1 MMGILDS
8 AARSAGDEKTPLLKA
23 LEAMEVRGRCA
34 SCHWWQ
40 KYPGAAYSGDARK
53 ASGECRRH
61 SPLCSENEALLFP
74 ITHSSC
80 WCGDYIAA
88 GRSAADDQAQESSDG

>member
-1 MMGILDS
+1 MGILDTTYDD
-8 AARSAGDEKTPLLKA
+8 APLLEA
-23 LEAMEVRGRCA
+23 LEVRGRCA

-40 KYPGAAYSGDARK
+40 KYPAAAYSGDARK

-80 WCGDYIAA
+80 WCGDF
-88 GRSAADDQAQESSDG
+88 QASEPPMAEVPSG